1 MVQKFLI
8 KKHTMTLVILAA
20 GMASRFGS
28 LKQIEGLGPSGETI
42 IDYSIYDAIHAGFSK
57 IVLVIREATHDHFA
71 KTFTEKYG
79 HKIKFE
85 FVDQELHKIPEG
97 FDYLPEREKPW
108 GTGHAVLMAK
118 DAVEGPFVVIN
129 GDDFYGREAFE
140 DIVKYLGR
148 GVACNTLADDCVHCK
163 QGVAGN
169 APTNNFCMVGYAL
182 NKTLSDFG
190 TVSRG
195 VCELDENNRL
205 KNITERVSIQRV
217 NGTIE
222 YTDETGTH
230 ELSENSRVSMNFWGF
245 QKSHFDILEQ
255 GFKDFLKERSK
266 ELKSEY
272 YIPTLASLLM
282 QKNSHC
288 DVLSSNAEWFGIT
301 YKEDVSEA
309 KQRLKNLTEKGV
321 YPTPIWR

>member
-1 MVQKFLI
+1 
-8 KKHTMTLVILAA
+8 MTLVILAA

-42 IDYSIYDAIHAGFSK
+42 IDYSIYDAIRAGFSK
-57 IVLVIREATHDHFA
+57 IVLVIREATHEHFA

-85 FVDQELHKIPEG
+85 FVDQELHKIPKG
-97 FDYLPEREKPW
+97 FEYLPEREKPW

-129 GDDFYGREAFE
+129 GDDFYGFEAFS

-148 GVACNTLADDCVHCK
+148 GEK
-163 QGVAGN
+163 IF
-169 APTNNFCMVGYAL
+169 APTNDFCMVGYAL

-195 VCELDENNRL
+195 VCELDETNRL
-205 KNITERVSIQRV
+205 KNIIERVSIQRV
-217 NGTIE
+217 NGKIE
-222 YTDETGTH
+222 YSDETGTH
-230 ELSENSRVSMNFWGF
+230 QLPENSIVSMNFWGF
-245 QKSHFDILEQ
+245 QKSHFEVLEQ
-255 GFKDFLKERSK
+255 GFKDFLNERSK

-288 DVLSSNAEWFGIT
+288 NVLSSNAEWFGIT

-309 KQRLKNLTEKGV
+309 KQRLKNLTEKGI
-321 YPTPIWR
+321 YPTPIWK

>member
-1 MVQKFLI
+1 
-8 KKHTMTLVILAA
+8 MTLVILAA

-79 HKIKFE
+79 DKIKLE
-85 FVDQELHKIPEG
+85 FVDQELHKIPKG
-97 FDYLPEREKPW
+97 FEYLPEREKPW

-140 DIVKYLGR
+140 DIVKYFR
-148 GVACNTLADDCVHCK
+148 TDDCRDAMHCVST
-163 QGVAGN
+163 G
-169 APTNNFCMVGYAL
+169 NFCMVGYAL

-195 VCELDENNRL
+195 VCELDENQRL
-205 KNITERVSIQRV
+205 KTITERVSIQRV
-217 NGTIE
+217 NGKIE

-230 ELSENSRVSMNFWGF
+230 ELPENSKVSMNFWGF
-245 QKSHFDILEQ
+245 QKQHFDVLEQ
-255 GFKDFLKERSK
+255 GFKDFLNERSK

-282 QKNSHC
+282 EKGSHC
-288 DVLSSNAEWFGIT
+288 DVLSSDAQWFGIT
-301 YKEDVSEA
+301 YKEDVAEA
-309 KQRLKNLTEKGV
+309 KQRLAELTAKGI

>member
-1 MVQKFLI
+1 
-8 KKHTMTLVILAA
+8 MTLVILAA
-20 GMASRFGS
+20 GMASRFGAG

-57 IVLVIREATHDHFA
+57 IALVIREATHEHFA

-79 HKIKFE
+79 DKIKLE
-85 FVDQELHKIPEG
+85 FVDQELHKIPICAETG
-97 FDYLPEREKPW
+97 RAPSLHPERQKPW

-129 GDDFYGREAFE
+129 GDDFYGREAFV
-140 DIVKYLGR
+140 DIVKYFK
-148 GVACNTLADDCVHCK
+148 NIE
-163 QGVAGN
+163 N
-169 APTNNFCMVGYAL
+169 ANDFCMVGYAL

-195 VCELDENNRL
+195 VCELDENQRL
-205 KNITERVSIQRV
+205 QAITERVSIQRV
-217 NGTIE
+217 NGNIE
-222 YTDETGTH
+222 YSDETGTH
-230 ELSENSRVSMNFWGF
+230 ALPENTKVSMNFWGF
-245 QKSHFDILEQ
+245 QKQHFEVLEQ
-255 GFKDFLKERSK
+255 GFKDFLKNHSN

-282 QKNSHC
+282 QNGSHC
-288 DVLSSNAEWFGIT
+288 DVLSSDAQWFGIT

-309 KQRLKNLTEKGV
+309 KQRLAELTENGV
-321 YPTPIWR
+321 YPTPVWGNGNPT

>member
-1 MVQKFLI
+1 
-8 KKHTMTLVILAA
+8 MTLVILAA

-71 KTFTEKYG
+71 QTFTEKYG
-79 HKIKFE
+79 DKIKLE
-85 FVDQELHKIPEG
+85 FVDQELHKIPKS

-140 DIVKYLGR
+140 DIVKYFR
-148 GVACNTLADDCVHCK
+148 KDDPVAERSRSAR
-163 QGVAGN
+163 A
-169 APTNNFCMVGYAL
+169 NNFCMVGYAL

-195 VCELDENNRL
+195 VCELDENQRL
-205 KNITERVSIQRV
+205 KTITERVSIQRV
-217 NGTIE
+217 NEKIE
-222 YTDETGTH
+222 YTDETETH
-230 ELSENSRVSMNFWGF
+230 ELPENSKVSMNFWGF
-245 QKSHFDILEQ
+245 QKQHFEVLEQ
-255 GFKDFLKERSK
+255 GFKDFLKEHSK

-282 QKNSHC
+282 QQGAHC
-288 DVLSSNAEWFGIT
+288 DVLSSNAEWFGVT
-301 YKEDVSEA
+301 YKEDVAEA
-309 KQRLKNLTEKGV
+309 KQRLAELTEKGV
-321 YPTPIWR
+321 YPTPIWQ

>member
-1 MVQKFLI
+1 
-8 KKHTMTLVILAA
+8 MTLVILAA

-79 HKIKFE
+79 NKIKLE
-85 FVDQELHKIPEG
+85 FVDQELHKIPNG
-97 FDYLPEREKPW
+97 FEYLPEREKPW

-140 DIVKYLGR
+140 DIVKYFR
-148 GVACNTLADDCVHCK
+148 MDDRRDAMHCVST
-163 QGVAGN
+163 G
-169 APTNNFCMVGYAL
+169 NFCMVGYAL

-195 VCELDENNRL
+195 VCELDENQRL
-205 KNITERVSIQRV
+205 KSITERISIQRV
-217 NGTIE
+217 NDKIE
-222 YTDETGTH
+222 YSDETGAH
-230 ELSENSRVSMNFWGF
+230 ELPEDSKVSMNFWGF
-245 QKSHFDILEQ
+245 QKQHFDVLEQ
-255 GFKDFLKERSK
+255 GFKDFLNERSK

-282 QKNSHC
+282 QKGAPC
-288 DVLSSNAEWFGIT
+288 DVLSSNAQWFGIT
-301 YKEDVSEA
+301 YKEDVAEA
-309 KQRLKNLTEKGV
+309 KQRLAELTEKGI
-321 YPTPIWR
+321 YPTPIWK

>member
-1 MVQKFLI
+1 
-8 KKHTMTLVILAA
+8 MTLVILAA

-71 KTFTEKYG
+71 RTFTEKYG
-79 HKIKFE
+79 DKIKLE
-85 FVDQELHKIPEG
+85 FVDQELHKIPKG
-97 FDYLPEREKPW
+97 FEYLPEREKPW

-140 DIVKYLGR
+140 DIVKYFK
-148 GVACNTLADDCVHCK
+148 NIE
-163 QGVAGN
+163 N
-169 APTNNFCMVGYAL
+169 ANDFCMVGYAL

-195 VCELDENNRL
+195 VCELDENHRL
-205 KNITERVSIQRV
+205 KSITERVSIQRV
-217 NGTIE
+217 NEKIE

-230 ELSENSRVSMNFWGF
+230 ELSENSKVSMNFWGF
-245 QKSHFDILEQ
+245 QKQHFEVLEQ
-255 GFKDFLKERSK
+255 GFKDFLNKHSN

-282 QKNSHC
+282 QQGSHC
-288 DVLSSNAEWFGIT
+288 DVLSSNAQWFGIT
-301 YKEDVSEA
+301 YKEDVAEA
-309 KQRLKNLTEKGV
+309 KQRLAELTEKGV
-321 YPTPIWR
+321 YPTPVWK